1 MMICYR
7 FRRLV
12 EKLVSF
18 KFVMFVF
25 ATVLRCFNFIGCAEW
40 LTVAL
45 VVIMGR
51 EAQKILQR

>member
-1 MMICYR
+1 MIAYR
-7 FRRLV
+7 FKRLI

-18 KFVMFVF
+18 KFVMFVI
-25 ATVLRCFNFIGCAEW
+25 ATVLRCFNLIGCAEW

>member
-7 FRRLV
+7 FRRLI

-18 KFVMFVF
+18 KFVMFVI
-25 ATVLRCFNFIGCAEW
+25 ATVLRCFNLIGCTEW

>member
-1 MMICYR
+1 MIAYR
-7 FRRLV
+7 FKRLI

-18 KFVMFVF
+18 KFVMFVI
-25 ATVLRCFNFIGCAEW
+25 ATILRCFNLIGCAEW